1 MKNIIF
7 IGMPGVGKSTIG
19 VVLAK
24 NLGMSFMD
32 SDLVIQEQEGCRLHE
47 LIDAHGVDGFLEIEN
62 RVNASLNPVNTII
75 ATGGSA
81 VYCKEA
87 MEHFREIGVICYLKL
102 SYEGICDRLGD
113 LGQRGVVLKDGQSLK
128 DLYEERT
135 PLYEQYAHV
144 TIECENK
151 NIREIVHEIAKL
163 MENTM
168 HK

>member
-81 VYCKEA
+81 VYCKDA